1 MTLNSLGYV
10 VKLYF
15 KRDNRQEFHTGHTD
29 MFREPQ
35 IEMPNKQSIVQIL
48 DSGTEARGSLL
59 ST

>member
-1 MTLNSLGYV
+1 MNSLGYV

-15 KRDNRQEFHTGHTD
+15 KKDNRQEFHTGHMD
-29 MFREPQ
+29 MFRKLQ
-35 IEMPNKQSIVQIL
+35 IEMPNKQLIVQIL